1 MQPNSIFFSA
11 VVLKPQKNPTK
22 LAFNSE
28 FSSQHVRN
36 HSSVKTRQNA
46 ASNCATPAYSKTF
59 PIQRTVTVSF
69 DNHFYPR
76 DAMLARV
83 LAMALCLSVC
93 LCLPATSRCS
103 IKRGERISVF
113 FGMKASFNQSH
124 SVLRKFGYL
133 NSGLKKCR
141 HGISIVERAINLAR
155 ESWTLTAW

>member
-1 MQPNSIFFSA
+1 MQPNNILPRFCA
-11 VVLKPQKNPTK
+11 ETTKKPTK

-103 IKRGERISVF
+103 IKMGERISVF

-133 NSGLKKCR
+133 QKTRVVPSATF
-141 HGISIVERAINLAR
+141 S
-155 ESWTLTAW
+155 